1 MGDLIQIQA
10 AGDIAPESED
20 AALLSVTNKLLL
32 DDRLSVLNE
41 KTMSVPIAELATLGA
56 GVSSLIPALNT
67 VTTTTTLATNGLF
80 RIANQ
85 ATGDVLKMVKK
96 WKRMGCDDKSNRWV
110 KDGSAC

>member
-20 AALLSVTNKLLL
+20 ATLLSVTNKLLL

-56 GVSSLIPALNT
+56 GVSSFVCLSSSTISNVAISKHLLDFILSPQYGVDMKLPNLLYPTAP
-67 VTTTTTLATNGLF
+67 
-80 RIANQ
+80 IASTARTRN
-85 ATGDVLKMVKK
+85 
-96 WKRMGCDDKSNRWV
+96 
-110 KDGSAC
+110 

>member
-56 GVSSLIPALNT
+56 GVSSPDFVEIRKQLTDMI
-67 VTTTTTLATNGLF
+67 
-80 RIANQ
+80 
-85 ATGDVLKMVKK
+85 K
-96 WKRMGCDDKSNRWV
+96 WW
-110 KDGSAC
+110 